1 MQINSTLSIYLNP
14 YAYRSYTSLIRKS
27 ANIERHL
34 VIINETLINLHNNIP
49 LSSQTDNDLLVSAFS
64 DFCENI
70 YSSMDYLSQVI
81 RQEFKKFRRGVEL
94 SDGFNSILSEVKK
107 EKKEIYK
114 DEAIKNLILPA
125 AFWYEGIHM
134 IRTEETHYGMGQVV
148 FDEGVFKYQNQNRRG
163 EPLTMIFE
171 FQNSNIIFESFISY
185 VKYVESNLIF
195 LNKRFDSFS

>member
-1 MQINSTLSIYLNP
+1 M
-14 YAYRSYTSLIRKS
+14 SLIRKS

-49 LSSQTDNDLLVSAFS
+49 LVSQSDNDLLVSALS

-70 YSSMDYLSQVI
+70 YSCMDYLSQVI
-81 RQEFKKFRRGVEL
+81 RHEFKKIYRGIEL
-94 SDGFNSILSEVKK
+94 LDGFNSILSEVRK

-114 DEAIKNLILPA
+114 DAVMKNLILPS

-134 IRTEETHYGMGQVV
+134 IRTEETHYGMGQVF

-163 EPLTMIFE
+163 EPSTIVFE
-171 FQNSNIIFESFISY
+171 FQNANSIFDSFISY
-185 VKYVESNLIF
+185 IKHVESILIL
-195 LNKRFDSFS
+195 LNKSTISV

>member
-1 MQINSTLSIYLNP
+1 MLRINTALSSHLNP

-34 VIINETLINLHNNIP
+34 VIINETLSNLHSNIP
-49 LSSQTDNDLLVSAFS
+49 LVSQTDSDLLVSALS

-114 DEAIKNLILPA
+114 DEVIKNLILPA
-125 AFWYEGIHM
+125 AIWYEGIHM
-134 IRTEETHYGMGQVV
+134 IRTEETHYGMGQVM

-163 EPLTMIFE
+163 EPPTIIFE
-171 FQNSNIIFESFISY
+171 FRIANNIFESYISY
-185 VKYVESNLIF
+185 IRHVESNLIF
-195 LNKRFDSFS
+195 LNKAL